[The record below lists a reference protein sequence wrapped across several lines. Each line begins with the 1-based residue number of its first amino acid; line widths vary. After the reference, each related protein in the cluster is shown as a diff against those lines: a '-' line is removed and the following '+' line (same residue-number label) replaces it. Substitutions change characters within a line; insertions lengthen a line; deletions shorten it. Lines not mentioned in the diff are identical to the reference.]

1 MAYQDEFTPP
11 ERRPLSLRERAAQAG
26 SVNYGRP
33 PPNNIPRTNLGLQA
47 RAKQAPQPTGPIQ
60 PRILAPEPNQNL
72 LGRAATAPQPTGP
85 IQPRTLRSGLQAR
98 AAAAPPPTGGPQAIG
113 QNLGSIDDSIR
124 ASRVG
129 PRQTGVPDIPA
140 LGPSASEGALKDA
153 LRNAGSE
160 AGIATG
166 LAYDILVEPGM
177 GQKRDEAIAG
187 LKAKAGLNGTPY
199 QALNT
204 GAEELQRTGL
214 KGFVNRG
221 LQAVSD
227 VNSQYDPKIKAALS
241 LPQGI
246 QGSGQPRSLNEFNK
260 APSGF
265 QAGLDEL
272 GRTGLMGFINRG
284 AQAIASD
291 NANQETAF
299 NTGLDRLMYGTE
311 GNPQQKQPTVSSQ
324 KSAPITQA
332 ATQPQRLPTGLING
346 QPYYA
351 PEGIEQN
358 ANVPQGGLRVAIQT
372 LDGNG
377 YPDQAAQQPA
387 QQGLQP
393 PTILP
398 WDSQQAYTQSKED
411 PAYTFFKQVDNEQYR
426 ARQLGRAQLENS
438 IIGESSSERYDPKTG
453 RLIDTA
459 YRQDSFRPDLVTMPD
474 PAEAQQRQAALG
486 LQQQE
491 LGLKREQF
499 DLEKQQANKPKYSLS
514 NGIIYQPEGEGAVE
528 FNQAQQVQSAAKNKQ
543 VSDFLGALQSP
554 ELTQEQRSYA
564 MKRIYEL
571 SPDLYT
577 KLFKSADGY

>member
-113 QNLGSIDDSIR
+113 QNLGAIDDSIR

-140 LGPSASEGALKDA
+140 LGPRASEGFLQDA
-153 LRNAGSE
+153 LHNAGTE

-246 QGSGQPRSLNEFNK
+246 QGGGQPRSLNEFSK

-265 QAGLDEL
+265 QEGVDEL

-311 GNPQQKQPTVSSQ
+311 GKPQLIAKALPP
-324 KSAPITQA
+324 SAS
-332 ATQPQRLPTGLING
+332 ATPDKATYIDG
-346 QPYYA
+346 QPYFVPRSLAETVNRPRSAADQQFNDQIAKLYDDGRLDEYLGA
-351 PEGIEQN
+351 GQ
-358 ANVPQGGLRVAIQT
+358 AN
-372 LDGNG
+372 
-377 YPDQAAQQPA
+377 QA
-387 QQGLQP
+387 
-393 PTILP
+393 
-398 WDSQQAYTQSKED
+398 QAED

-459 YRQDSFRPDLVTMPD
+459 YSQDSFRPDLVTMPD